1 MIKINKNMRLYQ
13 LLTFLSFYIILA
25 ACTDCGR
32 VERSDGNIEITD
44 CAANTVPDIRYE
56 HIIDGAYYQCTVAIH
71 ADTVSI
77 VSSTPEENRTLILQP
92 WQIENIRQLIAA
104 LNPVTIPCLCY
115 TPSIM
120 VDGEAYVLYID
131 GNRILVAPSGVSI
144 YPAEIESLRLYIQ
157 NLINQP

>member
-1 MIKINKNMRLYQ
+1 MRLYQ
-13 LLTFLSFYIILA
+13 LLIFLSFYIILA

-44 CAANTVPDIRYE
+44 CAANTVLDIGYSYMA
-56 HIIDGAYYQCTVAIH
+56 HQGYYHCTVAIH

-120 VDGEAYVLYID
+120 VDGEAYVLFID

-144 YPAEIESLRLYIQ
+144 YPAEIESLRLYIH